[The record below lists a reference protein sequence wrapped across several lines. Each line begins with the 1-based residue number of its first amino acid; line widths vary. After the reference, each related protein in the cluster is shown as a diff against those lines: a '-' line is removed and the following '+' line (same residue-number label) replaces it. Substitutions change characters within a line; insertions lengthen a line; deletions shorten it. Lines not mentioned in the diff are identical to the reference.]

1 MTHNTKKTVTPKVA
15 GILAG
20 ALVVGIVPPT
30 LAASNSA
37 QGVAPSKESVSLAS
51 FTAPRGT
58 QPTATLPVSAPLTV
72 GVTEGPALEP
82 VSISVELPPEPEP
95 EVVAPTPTTAP
106 VNTESAATGE
116 AVAVAAEP
124 PVAESSAAEAEPPT
138 EVAAPSATGSVVDI
152 ARQYIGAPYVWGAA
166 GPTAFDCSGFTS
178 FVFAQIGISLPRV
191 DSAQLAA
198 GVQVSA
204 AEAQPG
210 DLVWWP
216 GHVGIYTGNGYHIA
230 ARNPAD
236 GVAEGPVYGDPV
248 YVRIG

>member
-1 MTHNTKKTVTPKVA
+1 MAQNTTKNVTPKVA

-37 QGVAPSKESVSLAS
+37 QGVRNKESVSLAS
-51 FTAPRGT
+51 FTTSHSA
-58 QPTATLPVSAPLTV
+58 QAATATLPVSTPLTA
-72 GVTEGPALEP
+72 GISEGPTFEP
-82 VSISVELPPEPEP
+82 ISISVELPPEPEP
-95 EVVAPTPTTAP
+95 EPEVIAPAPEPTAP
-106 VNTESAATGE
+106 ANTNATSTSENAA
-116 AVAVAAEP
+116 VPAAE
-124 PVAESSAAEAEPPT
+124 EAPAQTNEPAYT
-138 EVAAPSATGSVVDI
+138 AAPSTTGSVVDI
-152 ARQYIGAPYVWGAA
+152 ARQYVGYPYVYGAA

-191 DSAQLAA
+191 DSAQLGA
-198 GVQVSA
+198 GVQISA

-216 GHVGIYTGNGYHIA
+216 GHIGIYTGNGNHIA

-236 GVAEGPVYGDPV
+236 GVAEGPVYGNPI
-248 YVRIG
+248 YVRIS

>member
-1 MTHNTKKTVTPKVA
+1 MTHHTTKNVAPKVA

-30 LAASNSA
+30 LAANNSA
-37 QGVAPSKESVSLAS
+37 QGVQNKELVSLAS
-51 FTAPRGT
+51 FTTNHAQAT
-58 QPTATLPVSAPLTV
+58 TATLPVSAPLTA
-72 GVTEGPALEP
+72 GASDGPELAP
-82 VSISVELPPEPEP
+82 ISVSIELPPEPEP
-95 EVVAPTPTTAP
+95 EVVALTP
-106 VNTESAATGE
+106 E
-116 AVAVAAEP
+116 AAEP
-124 PVAESSAAEAEPPT
+124 VNIDSASSEGATTPSANEASDQAAEPT
-138 EVAAPSATGSVVDI
+138 FSAAPSTAGGVVGI

-178 FVFAQIGISLPRV
+178 FVFAQIGISLPRI

-216 GHVGIYTGNGYHIA
+216 GHIGIYTGNGNHIA

-248 YVRIG
+248 YVRVG

>member
-1 MTHNTKKTVTPKVA
+1 MTQNTTKNMTPKVA

-20 ALVVGIVPPT
+20 ALVMGIVPPT

-37 QGVAPSKESVSLAS
+37 EDGQKSVSLAS
-51 FTAPRGT
+51 LTAHSP
-58 QPTATLPVSAPLTV
+58 QDATATRAVTAPLTA
-72 GVTEGPALEP
+72 GTSDGPELAPLA
-82 VSISVELPPEPEP
+82 ISVELPPEPEP
-95 EVVAPTPTTAP
+95 EVVAPAPATPETSAP
-106 VNTESAATGE
+106 ANADAPSTPATPAPETPAAAVEPAPE
-116 AVAVAAEP
+116 APAP
-124 PVAESSAAEAEPPT
+124 
-138 EVAAPSATGSVVDI
+138 AAPAAMGGVVDI

-178 FVFAQIGISLPRV
+178 FVFAQVGISLPRV
-191 DSAQLAA
+191 DSAQLGA

-216 GHVGIYTGNGYHIA
+216 GHVGIYTGNGNHIA

>member
-1 MTHNTKKTVTPKVA
+1 MTHNTKQTVTPKFV

-20 ALVVGIVPPT
+20 ALVVGIVPPA

-37 QGVAPSKESVSLAS
+37 QSAAPSKESVSLAS
-51 FTAPRGT
+51 FTIARNT
-58 QPTATLPVSAPLTV
+58 QPVATLPVTAPLTV
-72 GVTEGPALEP
+72 GRAEGPALEP
-82 VSISVELPPEPEP
+82 ISVSVELPPEPEP
-95 EVVAPTPTTAP
+95 EPEVAAPTAPTTPASA
-106 VNTESAATGE
+106 ESDSAA
-116 AVAVAAEP
+116 
-124 PVAESSAAEAEPPT
+124 AESSAVATDSAAAEGSVVA
-138 EVAAPSATGSVVDI
+138 AAPSSTGSVVDI
-152 ARQYIGAPYVWGAA
+152 ARQYIGYPYVWGAA

-178 FVFAQIGISLPRV
+178 YVFAQIGISLPRV

-216 GHVGIYTGNGYHIA
+216 GHVGIYTGNGNHIA

>member
-1 MTHNTKKTVTPKVA
+1 MMYA
-15 GILAG
+15 Y
-20 ALVVGIVPPT
+20 
-30 LAASNSA
+30 
-37 QGVAPSKESVSLAS
+37 
-51 FTAPRGT
+51 R
-58 QPTATLPVSAPLTV
+58 
-72 GVTEGPALEP
+72 
-82 VSISVELPPEPEP
+82 
-95 EVVAPTPTTAP
+95 
-106 VNTESAATGE
+106 
-116 AVAVAAEP
+116 
-124 PVAESSAAEAEPPT
+124 
-138 EVAAPSATGSVVDI
+138 
-152 ARQYIGAPYVWGAA
+152 
-166 GPTAFDCSGFTS
+166 
-178 FVFAQIGISLPRV
+178 QIGISLPRV

>member
-1 MTHNTKKTVTPKVA
+1 MTHNTKQTVTPKFV

-20 ALVVGIVPPT
+20 ALVVGIVPPA

-37 QGVAPSKESVSLAS
+37 QSAAPSKESVSLAS
-51 FTAPRGT
+51 FTIARNT
-58 QPTATLPVSAPLTV
+58 QPVATLPVTAPLTV
-72 GVTEGPALEP
+72 GRAEGPALEP
-82 VSISVELPPEPEP
+82 ISVSVELPPEPEP
-95 EVVAPTPTTAP
+95 EPEVAAPTAATTPASA
-106 VNTESAATGE
+106 ESDSAA
-116 AVAVAAEP
+116 
-124 PVAESSAAEAEPPT
+124 AESSAVATDSAAAEGSVVA
-138 EVAAPSATGSVVDI
+138 AAPSSTGSVVDI
-152 ARQYIGAPYVWGAA
+152 ARQYIGYPYVWGAA

-178 FVFAQIGISLPRV
+178 YVFAQIGISLPRV

-216 GHVGIYTGNGYHIA
+216 GHVGIYTGNGNHIA

>member
-1 MTHNTKKTVTPKVA
+1 MTHNTKQTVTPKFV

-20 ALVVGIVPPT
+20 ALVVGIVPPA

-37 QGVAPSKESVSLAS
+37 QSAAPSKESVSLAS
-51 FTAPRGT
+51 FTIARNT
-58 QPTATLPVSAPLTV
+58 QPVATLPVTAPLTV
-72 GVTEGPALEP
+72 GRAEGPALEP
-82 VSISVELPPEPEP
+82 ISVSVELPPEPEP
-95 EVVAPTPTTAP
+95 EVVAPTAATTPTSA
-106 VNTESAATGE
+106 ESDSAA
-116 AVAVAAEP
+116 
-124 PVAESSAAEAEPPT
+124 AESSAVATDSAAAEGSVVA
-138 EVAAPSATGSVVDI
+138 AAPSSTGSVVDI
-152 ARQYIGAPYVWGAA
+152 ARQYIGYPYVWGAA

-178 FVFAQIGISLPRV
+178 YVFAQIGISLPRV

-216 GHVGIYTGNGYHIA
+216 GHVGIYTGNGNHIA

>member
-1 MTHNTKKTVTPKVA
+1 MTHKTTKNMTPKVA

-30 LAASNSA
+30 LAASNST
-37 QGVAPSKESVSLAS
+37 QGVQNKELVSLTS
-51 FTAPRGT
+51 FTATRPQT
-58 QPTATLPVSAPLTV
+58 VTATLPVSAPLTV
-72 GVTEGPALEP
+72 GASDGPELAP
-82 VSISVELPPEPEP
+82 ISASIELPPEPEP
-95 EVVAPTPTTAP
+95 EVVTLDSASSASNSENVSTSSANEAP
-106 VNTESAATGE
+106 VQAD
-116 AVAVAAEP
+116 EP
-124 PVAESSAAEAEPPT
+124 TFS
-138 EVAAPSATGSVVDI
+138 AAPSTTGGVVGI
-152 ARQYIGAPYVWGAA
+152 ARQYIGTPYVWGAA

-178 FVFAQIGISLPRV
+178 FVFAQIGISLPRI

-198 GVQVSA
+198 GFQVLA

-216 GHVGIYTGNGYHIA
+216 GHVGIYTGNGMHIA

-236 GVAEGPVYGDPV
+236 GVAEGPVYGDPI